1 MGRTTLEGTYAGL
14 LGRSAVGMG
23 IPVGMGMGM
32 GIEIPPPRQPC
43 GYFGMF
49 AVSAI
54 EILNVICKW
63 IIARARLPS
72 VGFRS

>member
-1 MGRTTLEGTYAGL
+1 MGRGDI
-14 LGRSAVGMG
+14 GRPTWQVCRGYG
-23 IPVGMGMGM
+23 IPMGM
-32 GIEIPPPRQPC
+32 GIGYGDRNSVPRQPC
-43 GYFGMF
+43 GYLGMF

-63 IIARARLPS
+63 IIARARLGLPS